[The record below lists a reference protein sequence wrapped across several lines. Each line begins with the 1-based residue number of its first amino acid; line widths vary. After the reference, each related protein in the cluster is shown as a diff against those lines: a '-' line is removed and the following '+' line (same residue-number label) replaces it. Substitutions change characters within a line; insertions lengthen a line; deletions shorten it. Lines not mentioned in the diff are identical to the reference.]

1 MKNILY
7 VVAVLLIITWAVG
20 MLIYN
25 IASALFHL
33 LLIIAVIAIVVNMYK
48 HKRQRK

>member
-20 MLIYN
+20 YLLYNVESELIH
-25 IASALFHL
+25 I
-33 LLIIAVIAIVVNMYK
+33 LLIVAVIAIVINMYK
-48 HKRQRK
+48 RKRPL